1 MAGIGDPGYSIS
13 ETALAL
19 EGAASSAPFARPAQP
34 RGIAAHASNF
44 LFVAPLTR
52 AAISSTDDSP
62 FCRRL
67 RPTRF
72 SLPISPPPLLML
84 PMPARSPTTLRTV
97 LVALALAL
105 GTMLLFSRS
114 AGYGFLKYDDQR
126 YLLDNVHV
134 QNGFSA
140 DALRWVF
147 TGHADIWAPVVR
159 LTQILDWNLFGDA
172 ATGHH
177 VHNILWHALSAALV
191 FLLLRRLTGAYWTSA
206 LCAAVFAWHPL
217 RVESVS
223 WISERKDVVSV
234 AFGLLTL
241 LAYTGYARRRAERT
255 PTAWRFYALTLAT
268 FTAALLSKPSMV
280 ALPGVLLLLDFWPL
294 HRFAFSRA
302 TGSPAFD
309 STAFPAAPAPERT
322 ASVFLEK
329 LPFVL
334 LAAAASLVVI
344 RTQAADGDFVLDLP
358 LGARLA
364 NAVVSIPRYL
374 GRFFWPF
381 DLAVAYPH
389 PGVWPLWAVAAA
401 AAFVLAVST
410 LAWRTRR
417 SMPWLAVG
425 WLWFLGTLAPMIGIL
440 QVGFQSIADRYTYF
454 PLLGWQIALLW
465 TLREFAPRF
474 APRWALATASA
485 LVLSALAARTWD
497 QQRHW
502 CNDTAL
508 FTHACSVTEN
518 NATALAFLAYTDTS
532 FARFKEARTHALAA
546 RAIDPKNH
554 TAVYTLALL
563 DMADNRTEEAIA
575 GFRVALALKPDDADS
590 ACALANLLC
599 TRNEPGE
606 AERLYRAIV
615 ERRPHY
621 SAAYIG
627 LSKLEYSRGNRD
639 RAATI
644 LADAL
649 TANPDDIP
657 LLAQYGSLLRSLG
670 RAPEADELF
679 ENALRRS
686 PRSAPLFQAHSAYLA
701 AAGQTEEAL
710 SPLDRAIALEPAVA
724 PLHADRGQ
732 LLERLG
738 RDEEAL
744 AEYAIVLAQDSTAA
758 GVAFHAG
765 ELELK
770 RGNSAKAA
778 ELYRQAIAAQPNLAP
793 AHFALAQLA
802 EKAGNTAEADA
813 GFARALAAA
822 PDDAMIER
830 LCAETLARR
839 RQFAAALPH
848 YRRATELAP
857 SDAAAHAGYGYML
870 FLTGRRSEALAAWD
884 ETLRLKPDFPGLRER
899 VERLRASKP

>member
-1 MAGIGDPGYSIS
+1 
-13 ETALAL
+13 
-19 EGAASSAPFARPAQP
+19 
-34 RGIAAHASNF
+34 
-44 LFVAPLTR
+44 
-52 AAISSTDDSP
+52 
-62 FCRRL
+62 
-67 RPTRF
+67 
-72 SLPISPPPLLML
+72 ML
-84 PMPARSPTTLRTV
+84 PMPARSPTPLRTV

-105 GTMLLFSRS
+105 GTLLLFGRS

-126 YLLDNVHV
+126 YILDNPHV
-134 QNGFSA
+134 QNGFTA
-140 DALRWVF
+140 DALRWAF
-147 TGHADIWAPVVR
+147 TGHADIWNPLVR
-159 LTQILDWNLFGDA
+159 ITQILDWNLFADA

-177 VHNILWHALSAALV
+177 VHNILWHSLSAALA
-191 FLLLRRLTGAYWTSA
+191 FLLLRRLTGAFWTAA

-241 LAYTGYARRRAERT
+241 LAYASCARRRAALA
-255 PTAWRFYALTLAT
+255 PAAWRFYALTLAAY
-268 FTAALLSKPSMV
+268 TAALLSKPSMV

-294 HRFAFSRA
+294 RRFAFARA
-302 TGSPAFD
+302 TVSAEPML
-309 STAFPAAPAPERT
+309 PAPERT
-322 ASVFLEK
+322 VPLLLEK

-334 LAAAASLVVI
+334 LAAAASLVAI
-344 RTQAADGDFVLDLP
+344 LTQTAAGDFVLDLP
-358 LGARLA
+358 FGARLA
-364 NAVVSIPRYL
+364 NAIVSIPRYL
-374 GRFFWPF
+374 GTFFWPF
-381 DLAVAYPH
+381 DLSVAYPH
-389 PGVWPLWAVAAA
+389 PGTWPLWTVAAA
-401 AAFVLAVST
+401 AVIVLGVSV
-410 LAWRTRR
+410 LAWRQWRT
-417 SMPWLAVG
+417 MPWIAVG

-502 CNDTAL
+502 HDDTAL
-508 FTHACSVTEN
+508 FTHACAVTERN
-518 NATALAFLAYTDTS
+518 STALAFLAYTDTA
-532 FARFKEARTHALAA
+532 FGRFKEARAHAQEAH
-546 RAIDPKNH
+546 AIDPKNH

-563 DMADNRTEEAIA
+563 DMGHSRTEEAIA
-575 GFRVALALKPDDADS
+575 GFRAALALKPDDADS
-590 ACALANLLC
+590 ACALATLLC
-599 TRNEPGE
+599 ARNQPDE
-606 AERLYRAIV
+606 AERLFRAIV

-627 LSKLEYSRGNRD
+627 LSNLEYSRGNRD

-670 RAPEADELF
+670 RAPEADALF
-679 ENALRRS
+679 EVALRRQ
-686 PRSAPLFQAHSAYLA
+686 PRSAPLLQTHSTYLA
-701 AAGQTEEAL
+701 ATDRAPEAL
-710 SPLDRAIALEPAVA
+710 RVIERAIELAPKLA

-813 GFARALAAA
+813 GFARALTAA
-822 PDDAMIER
+822 PDDAMLER

-857 SDAAAHAGYGYML
+857 ADAAAHAGYGYML

-884 ETLRLKPDFPGLRER
+884 ETLRLQPDFPGLRER
-899 VERLRASKP
+899 IARLRTSEP